1 MFFKMK
7 TKITKKT
14 ILKVVI
20 GRAFTFK
27 VNTELGQ
34 WENKTTISPD
44 LTPGER
50 EKLLD
55 NFKAAI
61 QIPTVSFSESSQNI
75 TALQEFDLLLRR
87 VFPKVFSSSLVRHEL
102 VGNYSHLFTVAG
114 SDADLEPYMLLA
126 HIDVVPA
133 NEADGWDA
141 PPFSAQELNGFIYGR
156 GTIDNKQSVMGVLQA
171 LEYLLERGYTPRRSF
186 YIGLGH
192 DEEISGPQGAVKIV
206 DLLSSRGVRL
216 LYVLDEGLTIVD
228 GVVDGLNGPAAL
240 LEKNRL
246 PNRFGH
252 GPERATFEHLA
263 HKFGWPY
270 RMVMSN
276 LWLFSSLL
284 SSVLEGQPD
293 TNAFIRTTTAVTM
306 FNSGV
311 KINVMPAYAEAFVN
325 FRIHS
330 SQTLKE
336 VLKQIGSIISD
347 KRVEVEFV
355 SGFDPLPIS
364 SYEEDTFGYQILKKT
379 VLDVFSEVTVA
390 PGICVANTD
399 SRHYT
404 KLSHDI
410 YRFAPSWYGPGDS
423 ARFHGVNERISIK
436 NYEEIVLFYF
446 QLIQNCDV
454 RSLTTHLRLWK
465 YLKVLLFSVIFL
477 IALLFLVATVR
488 TFTFDADLGLQLGQ
502 WENTTTLSLHLNPQR
517 RKNQL
522 ENFKAAIR
530 IPTVSFTE
538 TNVNTSALN
547 EFDVLLR
554 SGSDADLEPY
564 MLLAHI
570 DVVPANEADGWDAP
584 PFSAQELNGFIY
596 GRGTIDNKQ
605 SVMGILQAL
614 EYLLEKGYTPRRSF
628 YIGLGHDEEVN
639 GLHGAVNIVKLLK
652 SRGVK
657 LLYVLDE
664 GLAVLDGII
673 SGLDG
678 PAALIGISEKGQVT
692 VKLSVITTPGH
703 SSMPPR
709 ESSIGILASAENP
722 MPRLF
727 GDGPERGTFEHLAHK
742 IHHVKSVAL
751 LSTPQ
756 QMNVMPSNAEA
767 YVNFRI
773 HSAQTLQEVLNLVR
787 WTISDERVTVK
798 MINGFDPLPVSSYDE
813 QSFGFQIIKK
823 TVQGMFP
830 QLTVAPGICV
840 GNTDS
845 RHYKDIT
852 RDIYRFA
859 PSWFKPGDPQRF
871 HGVNERIS
879 IKNYEEIV
887 LFYFLLIQRND
898 NRKLPDPHVSQHEL

>member
-156 GTIDNKQSVMGVLQA
+156 GTIDNKQSVMG
-171 LEYLLERGYTPRRSF
+171 
-186 YIGLGH
+186 
-192 DEEISGPQGAVKIV
+192 
-206 DLLSSRGVRL
+206 
-216 LYVLDEGLTIVD
+216 
-228 GVVDGLNGPAAL
+228 
-240 LEKNRL
+240 
-246 PNRFGH
+246 
-252 GPERATFEHLA
+252 
-263 HKFGWPY
+263 
-270 RMVMSN
+270 
-276 LWLFSSLL
+276 
-284 SSVLEGQPD
+284 
-293 TNAFIRTTTAVTM
+293 
-306 FNSGV
+306 
-311 KINVMPAYAEAFVN
+311 
-325 FRIHS
+325 
-330 SQTLKE
+330 
-336 VLKQIGSIISD
+336 
-347 KRVEVEFV
+347 
-355 SGFDPLPIS
+355 
-364 SYEEDTFGYQILKKT
+364 
-379 VLDVFSEVTVA
+379 
-390 PGICVANTD
+390 
-399 SRHYT
+399 
-404 KLSHDI
+404 
-410 YRFAPSWYGPGDS
+410 
-423 ARFHGVNERISIK
+423 
-436 NYEEIVLFYF
+436 
-446 QLIQNCDV
+446 
-454 RSLTTHLRLWK
+454 
-465 YLKVLLFSVIFL
+465 
-477 IALLFLVATVR
+477 
-488 TFTFDADLGLQLGQ
+488 
-502 WENTTTLSLHLNPQR
+502 
-517 RKNQL
+517 
-522 ENFKAAIR
+522 
-530 IPTVSFTE
+530 
-538 TNVNTSALN
+538 
-547 EFDVLLR
+547 
-554 SGSDADLEPY
+554 
-564 MLLAHI
+564 
-570 DVVPANEADGWDAP
+570 
-584 PFSAQELNGFIY
+584 
-596 GRGTIDNKQ
+596 
-605 SVMGILQAL
+605 ILQAL

-709 ESSIGILASAENP
+709 ESWRRIQCPGFLVMVLNV
-722 MPRLF
+722 
-727 GDGPERGTFEHLAHK
+727 